1 MKAQVNW
8 LVLGKRNTSFYH
20 ASVINMRRMNRITS
34 LKDSVGN
41 CITKENEV
49 AIISEGGTLTSKPQT

>member
-8 LVLGKRNTSFYH
+8 LVLGERNTSFYH
-20 ASVINMRRMNRITS
+20 ASVINRRRMNRITS

-41 CITKENEV
+41 CITKENR
-49 AIISEGGTLTSKPQT
+49 SEERRVGKECRP

>member
-8 LVLGKRNTSFYH
+8 LVLGERNTSFYH
-20 ASVINMRRMNRITS
+20 ASVINRRRMNRITS

-41 CITKENEV
+41 CITEENEV
-49 AIISEGGTLTSKPQT
+49 AIISEGGT

>member
-8 LVLGKRNTSFYH
+8 LVLGEHNTSFYL
-20 ASVINMRRMNRITS
+20 ASVINRRRMNRITS

-41 CITKENEV
+41 CITEENEV
-49 AIISEGGTLTSKPQT
+49 AIISEGGT

>member
-8 LVLGKRNTSFYH
+8 LVLGERNTSFYH

-41 CITKENEV
+41 CITEENEV
-49 AIISEGGTLTSKPQT
+49 AIISEGGT